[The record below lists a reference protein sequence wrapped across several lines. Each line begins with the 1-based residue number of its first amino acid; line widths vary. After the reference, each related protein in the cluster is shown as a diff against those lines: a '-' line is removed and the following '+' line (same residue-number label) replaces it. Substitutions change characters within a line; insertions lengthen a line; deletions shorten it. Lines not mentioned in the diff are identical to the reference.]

1 MSKPPYIHKTKSII
15 STGFAIATGTNLFI
29 FPVSSRLVVFKEMT
43 GYIMSFRKI
52 LKLQMAYFRSLESV
66 DMFRE
71 KNPTAAAVNGAI
83 AGLKALHGKL
93 ALDLVFAKRDF
104 AWGHLNA
111 SDIGEMT
118 RLLRSIMLPLVG
130 MSSMSDILQRVAEQ
144 QGYTGTSDDDPT
156 MVDMEQRA
164 VEEYH
169 LLMKSLHQPF
179 EAITAVMDEALEH
192 VLLRL
197 KLIEPPKVKK
207 HSTESSDQDDVEA
220 KAGTVRPG
228 DKDFARHFETK
239 IEEFYSSRDQ
249 TIQDWCIQKGLGVPS
264 TSYRDHVDWNKAL
277 QLVSTVTRQR
287 NQREL
292 FVALYMEYLM
302 WATGRAILDFV
313 RFADSKVEDG
323 TMTKKRLILPGR
335 KRFMKWVM
343 SCLSSDSTPHEDVG
357 TIDVGNNQVYLGS
370 SFSNRKDPEHLPA
383 VNAWQKAGNM
393 IRKIPRTFRSPHGAF
408 GFRVACAMMSVRHS
422 NCIDR
427 SHITDLSM

>member
-1 MSKPPYIHKTKSII
+1 ML

-52 LKLQMAYFRSLESV
+52 LKLQMAYFHSLERV
-66 DMFRE
+66 DMFRD
-71 KNPTAAAVNGAI
+71 KNPTAAAVYGAI
-83 AGLKALHGKL
+83 AGLKALHGKM

-111 SDIGEMT
+111 SDIGEIS

-144 QGYTGTSDDDPT
+144 QGYSGTLDDVPT
-156 MVDMEQRA
+156 TVDMEQRA

-169 LLMKSLHQPF
+169 LLMKSLHEPF
-179 EAITAVMDEALEH
+179 EIITVAMDEALEH

-197 KLIEPPKVKK
+197 KLIEPPKAKK
-207 HSTESSDQDDVEA
+207 HSTGSADQDDVEA
-220 KAGTVRPG
+220 KAGTVKPG

-249 TIQDWCIQKGLGVPS
+249 TIQDWCIQKGLGVQP
-264 TSYRDHVDWNKAL
+264 TSLRDHVDWNKAL
-277 QLVSTVTRQR
+277 KLVSTVTRQR

-313 RFADSKVEDG
+313 KFSDSKVEDG

-357 TIDVGNNQVYLGS
+357 TIDVGHNQVYLGS
-370 SFSNRKDPEHLPA
+370 SFSNSKDPEHLPA

-393 IRKIPRTFRSPHGAF
+393 VRKIPRTMRSPHGAF
-408 GFRVACAMMSVRHS
+408 GFRVACAMMSVRNCFPS
-422 NCIDR
+422 NACEVLTIYR
-427 SHITDLSM
+427 FA